1 MSFLKIFLLFWLFSV
16 LGWIL
21 EELAFIVAD
30 RKLVNRGFL
39 IGPYCP
45 IYGFGALIMLII
57 SPYKDHMFVCFI
69 LALVLCSVLEYFASY
84 LMEKIFKIRWWD
96 YSKEKHNL
104 DGRICLKNLTHFGIG
119 AIAVVELLNPLID
132 KYLFRV
138 EPKLLIILSLI
149 FLTLILIDLTVSTQA
164 IASLKLNILKL
175 KNKDATT
182 VIKKGVRRNLEE
194 RGFVTKRLVKAFP
207 NLNDLN
213 KYFKKNY
220 FGEFH
225 HDIK

>member
-1 MSFLKIFLLFWLFSV
+1 M
-16 LGWIL
+16 
-21 EELAFIVAD
+21 
-30 RKLVNRGFL
+30 
-39 IGPYCP
+39 
-45 IYGFGALIMLII
+45 
-57 SPYKDHMFVCFI
+57 
-69 LALVLCSVLEYFASY
+69 
-84 LMEKIFKIRWWD
+84 
-96 YSKEKHNL
+96 
-104 DGRICLKNLTHFGIG
+104 
-119 AIAVVELLNPLID
+119 
-132 KYLFRV
+132 
-138 EPKLLIILSLI
+138 SLI

-220 FGEFH
+220 FGDLLEKTRELILF
-225 HDIK
+225 KK